1 VEAIP
6 GVEDMGEPDEV
17 VVMVMDMAVD
27 MFAAMFLVEFV
38 VVVVVAPAEL
48 LAGAE

>member
-1 VEAIP
+1 MQVEAIP

-17 VVMVMDMAVD
+17 VVMVVD

>member
-1 VEAIP
+1 MQVEAIP

-17 VVMVMDMAVD
+17 VVMVVD
-27 MFAAMFLVEFV
+27 MFLVEFV

>member
-1 VEAIP
+1 MEAIP

-17 VVMVMDMAVD
+17 VVMVVD
-27 MFAAMFLVEFV
+27 MFLVEFV